1 MKIYADG
8 DGGREAL
15 VPAAAD
21 AGAMDRDLLCC
32 PWSQALSAR
41 DADAERVR
49 RISEEIVRGF
59 TALRE
64 VGPAVSVFGS
74 ARLERDDPSYALAR
88 ATAASVGR
96 AGFAVITGGGPG
108 LMEAANC
115 GARDAGVLS
124 VGLNIEL
131 PHEQAVNEYVDLAVR
146 FRYFFARKL
155 MFVRYASAFVVLP
168 GGYGTLD
175 ELSEALTL
183 IQTGKVADFPVVLV
197 GARHW
202 GPLVDWLEQAL
213 GSDGLISQHDGRL
226 LGVSDD
232 PDEVAVIVTESSPNR
247 RTPFTV
253 PSPRGPK
260 LNSSLIKSGKE
271 TR

>member
-1 MKIYADG
+1 MT
-8 DGGREAL
+8 
-15 VPAAAD
+15 AAAD
-21 AGAMDRDLLCC
+21 AGTLDRDLLWC
-32 PWSQALSAR
+32 PWSRARSLR
-41 DADAERVR
+41 DANPERVR

-59 TALRE
+59 TALRD
-64 VGPAVSVFGS
+64 VGPAVSIFGS
-74 ARLERDDPSYALAR
+74 ARLARDDPRYALAR

-108 LMEAANC
+108 LMEAANH

-131 PHEQAVNEYVDLAVR
+131 PHEQAVNEYVDLAVQ

-175 ELSEALTL
+175 ELTEALTL
-183 IQTGKVADFPVVLV
+183 IQTGKVSDFPVVLV
-197 GARHW
+197 GAGHW
-202 GPLVDWLEQAL
+202 GPLVDWLEQGL
-213 GSDGLISQHDGRL
+213 GGSGLISPHDGTL
-226 LGVSDD
+226 LQLSDD
-232 PDEVAVIVTESSPNR
+232 PDEVAAIVSASLASSPNP

-253 PSPRGPK
+253 PSPRGPN
-260 LNSSLIKSGKE
+260 LSSSLIKSGKE

>member
-1 MKIYADG
+1 MEVLRHG
-8 DGGREAL
+8 DGRREAS
-15 VPAAAD
+15 VTAAAG
-21 AGAMDRDLLCC
+21 AGALDRDLLCC
-32 PWSQALSAR
+32 PWSQDLSSR
-41 DADAERVR
+41 HADAGRVR

-59 TALRE
+59 NALRE
-64 VGPAVSVFGS
+64 VGPAASIFGP
-74 ARLERDDPSYALAR
+74 ARLERDEPRDALAR

-96 AGFAVITGGGPG
+96 ASFAVITGGGPG
-108 LMEAANC
+108 LMEAANR

-131 PHEQAVNEYVDLAVR
+131 PHEQTVNQYVDLAVQ

-155 MFVRYASAFVVLP
+155 MFVRCASAFVVLP

-175 ELSEALTL
+175 KLSEALTL
-183 IQTGKVADFPVVLV
+183 IQTGKVGDFPVVLV

-213 GSDGLISQHDGRL
+213 GGDGLISPHDGSL
-226 LGVSDD
+226 LRVSDD
-232 PDEVAVIVTESSPNR
+232 PDEVAVIVTESSPSR

-253 PSPRGPK
+253 PSSRGPK